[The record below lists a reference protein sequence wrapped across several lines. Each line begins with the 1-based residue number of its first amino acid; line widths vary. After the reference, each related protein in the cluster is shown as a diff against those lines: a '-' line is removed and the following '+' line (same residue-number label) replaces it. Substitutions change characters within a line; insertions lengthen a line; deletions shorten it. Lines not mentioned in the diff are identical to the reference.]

1 MSTEIW
7 LILLLFVS
15 LFLANRR
22 IKEYLYIK
30 RIENACKN
38 EFDEAKI
45 IAHLNEVIW
54 HSLSQYVLF
63 NLSPQASNKVYID
76 TETQKNIT
84 DYLINT
90 IPDRLSSTLRDK
102 LSLICS
108 EDSLGTYIAENVYIL
123 VQDYVLKYNAGQE
136 IQ

>member
-1 MSTEIW
+1 MSVEIW